1 MQNRTCRSRTKDTLC
16 SNIRSAMMRS
26 AFALALVATA
36 SGFSPTPRLAVR
48 TPTAMP
54 ASTDVK
60 MEMSTFKARRR
71 EKLR

>member
-1 MQNRTCRSRTKDTLC
+1 MQNRTCRSRTKDTLQHP
-16 SNIRSAMMRS
+16 SAMMRS

-36 SGFSPTPRLAVR
+36 TAFSPTPRLAVR

>member
-1 MQNRTCRSRTKDTLC
+1 
-16 SNIRSAMMRS
+16 MMRS

-36 SGFSPTPRLAVR
+36 SAFSPTPRLAVR